1 MKTEN
6 WNGHSIRF
14 VEHNGEWWAVAV
26 DIVKALGLQQTTRAL
41 SKLKDGVT
49 ISKVTDN
56 LDREQEVNIINEKSV
71 YRLVFQSRKKEAKE
85 FQDWVYEM
93 LKELRQSTGLEG
105 FQIFCMLDKEHQKEA
120 MTKLH
125 KSLKEPK
132 KVDFIKANTI
142 ANKAVSTKYGYS
154 KMIKKAD
161 MTPDMLADRQEL
173 LDITVELMTVKEKF
187 NLDLSVSDEV
197 NKLVKQTTQQTA

>member
-26 DIVKALGLQQTTRAL
+26 DIAKALNFASARDSTK
-41 SKLKDGVT
+41 KLTDKYKGVT
-49 ISKVTDN
+49 KVPT
-56 LDREQEVNIINEKSV
+56 LGGEQSVIILNEKGL
-71 YRLVFQSRKKEAKE
+71 YRLIMRSNKPEAE
-85 FQDWVYEM
+85 QFQDWVYEM
-93 LKELRQSTGLEG
+93 LKQLRQSTGLEG

-173 LDITVELMTVKEKF
+173 LDSTVELMTVKEKF

>member
-105 FQIFCMLDKEHQKEA
+105 FQIFRMLDKEHQKEA

-142 ANKAVSTKYGYS
+142 ANKAVSTKYGYP

-173 LDITVELMTVKEKF
+173 LDSTVELMTVKEKF